1 MDILRQLAEDAR
13 GRPESLKRHKG
24 GGASIIGYTGRF
36 VPEELIYAA
45 GAEPYFICRGGEPE
59 PAEELLPYMIRVIN
73 PYARA
78 QTGYHLLS
86 IEPVIPMLDLI
97 VAECSDCHYTR
108 LADVMEYFKLPTM
121 RLGIPADWGKSI
133 AFDYYLRGLVKLK
146 EKLEKLT
153 GNEISEEKLKNA
165 VLPINKIRNVLNQIS
180 ELRKQQPPPIGSYDF
195 IQLNHYSFYC
205 GLDEQLNKL
214 SNLYQELKVKASPFS
229 EDAPRLLLA
238 GRVVAVGDYVLSK
251 LIETAGGVVVAEFLD
266 EGTRLWQWEV
276 ETEGDILR
284 NIAETYFLRRTPP
297 SIFQPAWEDRLE
309 YLKRLIKDYSID
321 GVIWYQLSFE
331 EIYDMECSIVSRA
344 MDEMKMPFLK
354 LESSFEYSRE
364 AMGPLSTRVE
374 SFIELVKMKR
384 GD

>member
-1 MDILRQLAEDAR
+1 MEIIKQLAEDAR
-13 GRPESLKRHKG
+13 TRPEELKRAKG
-24 GGASIIGYTGRF
+24 NGTKIVGYTGRF

-59 PAEELLPYMIRVIN
+59 PAEELLPYMLRIIN

-86 IEPVIPMLDLI
+86 VEPVIPMLDLI
-97 VAECSDCHYTR
+97 IAECSDCHYTR
-108 LADVMEYFKLPTM
+108 LADVMEYFKLPTA
-121 RLGIPADWGKSI
+121 RLGIPADWTKSI
-133 AFDYYLRGLVKLK
+133 SFDYYHRGLVKLK
-146 EKLEKLT
+146 EKLEALT
-153 GNEISEEKLKNA
+153 GNEISEAKLNKA
-165 VLPINKIRNVLNQIS
+165 TESLNKIRNVLSKIGD
-180 ELRKQQPPPIGSYDF
+180 LRKQQPPPIGGYDL

-205 GLDEQLNKL
+205 DLEKQTERLNKL
-214 SNLYQELKVKASPFS
+214 YLELKSNGKPFP

-238 GRVVAVGDYVLSK
+238 GRVVTVGDYVLSK

-266 EGTRLWQWEV
+266 EGTRLGQWEV
-276 ETEGDILR
+276 ETEGDILQ
-284 NIAETYFLRRTPP
+284 NIAKTYFLQRTPP

-309 YLKRLIKDYSID
+309 YLKKLIKDYKID
-321 GVIWYQLSFE
+321 GVVWYQLSFE

-364 AMGPLSTRVE
+364 AMGPLTTRVE
-374 SFIELVKMKR
+374 SFIQSIKMKR
-384 GD
+384 SS